1 MDLGN
6 HSKTAYPAQENLTRN
21 EIETN
26 SRSSLLVFQR
36 LRRFLTE
43 TNVRQTTQ
51 RHSYRASNIKSRL
64 IEQWFGHGNPISRTV
79 LKNSILEDP
88 TYIDRTIKR
97 YLDND
102 RCIEL
107 DGNLY
112 PSESLTKHMAD
123 ICIKTQTPHSWE
135 KTSIRLNI
143 SKEILSLSVLLTQ
156 RGNDPLREVSGQLI
170 RLELT
175 MWEQFLTQSYV
186 SLCTT
191 DLASRSLIK
200 QSTLTTLLDTTVKH
214 RLFIPNID
222 DGDERITRWTLNHV
236 HNRNKYIQ
244 AVIKENI
251 SAFAL

>member
-6 HSKTAYPAQENLTRN
+6 HSTTAYPAQENLTRN
-21 EIETN
+21 ELETN
-26 SRSSLLVFQR
+26 PRSRLLVFQR

-43 TNVRQTTQ
+43 TNIRQTTH

-64 IEQWFGHGNPISRTV
+64 IEQWFGYGNPINRKV
-79 LKNSILEDP
+79 LKNSILEEP
-88 TYIDRTIKR
+88 SYIDRTVKR

-102 RCIEL
+102 RCIER
-107 DGNLY
+107 DGYLY
-112 PSESLTKHMAD
+112 PSESLTEHMAE
-123 ICIKTQTPHSWE
+123 ICIKTQTPHSWA

-143 SKEILSLSVLLTQ
+143 SKEILTLSVLLTE

-191 DLASRSLIK
+191 DLASRSLIR
-200 QSTLTTLLDTTVKH
+200 QSTLTTLLDTTVRH
-214 RLFIPNID
+214 RLFIPHID
-222 DGDERITRWTLNHV
+222 DDDERITRWTLNRL

-244 AVIKENI
+244 TVIEENL
-251 SAFAL
+251 STFV